1 VLDCSVMEPKAPA
14 QVCWIYASE
23 DEPTARELLRFA
35 SVLEA
40 QGQIQSTSL
49 IDIERNQLRGA
60 RLEALSRAD
69 VAMFLCSPSLF
80 EGPEAGGWH
89 HAIKMVGE
97 RTRVVPVVLS
107 STKLPPRLASF
118 QVLPHDGNPIMA
130 RRNRDEA
137 LLEVIQGLQEIINF
151 RSDVVPEPHR
161 VAYEVATDRS
171 GPSQHLMWSPKLR
184 LGDSDISPTT
194 KFHDASLE
202 AFLGHDI
209 NEIFSLD
216 GPPTVTFVE
225 PPRFLELQLALRTM
239 GTGLIVEGPSKV
251 GKSTAIRKAMEAM
264 GVAGSDQIW
273 WYGQRPPPLDAF
285 RKKLDELLDAS
296 HNTWLFIDDFHH
308 LEDEQYRRE
317 LASAM
322 KVLADQPV
330 RHGKVTLIGINPLGS
345 SLVQLMPDLDGR
357 FRIIR
362 LDVDKDW
369 RRSTKIAEL
378 IVLGERAANIRF
390 KRRDEF
396 VVAAAGSFF
405 LAQYLCNM
413 AAVKAGI
420 HRVQQELVEIELGPV
435 DVVSAIQSELAAR
448 FRAPMLDFAAFDA
461 APPPRGAGL
470 SLLWLLARSGDGA
483 ISVREARLR
492 FPMLGAA
499 FDWFLA
505 SNLARC
511 FQEHPHL
518 KGLLYYNR
526 ATQTLTMEN
535 PQLKFYLRE
544 LDWEELAQASG
555 HGRVRFHPEDG
566 PVWPIMGSGNAA
578 GASIVTA
585 TVILAEEVP
594 TPGSKVP
601 RRVLH
606 LSDLHFATKDQATV
620 WYSQLAADLRE
631 QQVDRL
637 DALVVSGDL
646 VNRADPLEYDAA
658 RLFLEQLMSG
668 FSLSARHVVLV
679 PGNHDVSWSLSEAA
693 YQPYRRT
700 RYAGTLVPGAYI
712 EHSGGII
719 EVRDEEAYRKRFQP
733 FAELYR
739 AIKGVAY
746 PLAYEEQA
754 TISDLADVGVCIVGL
769 NSAWE
774 IDHHYRD
781 RASIHPVALANALLQ
796 LGAPSPARLR
806 IAVFHHPIHSGEDAR
821 IRDAGFLQQLAV
833 HGFRLVL
840 HGHVHKAD
848 AEVYRYD
855 RIEGGRRI
863 ELVAAGTFGAPT
875 HEWVPGYP
883 LQYNL
888 LLVGPDRVTVETR
901 CRREISGAWEPDARW
916 RQGPGKDPL
925 ARYVID
931 R

>member
-1 VLDCSVMEPKAPA
+1 MEPKAPA

-40 QGQIQSTSL
+40 QGLIQSTSL
-49 IDIERNQLRGA
+49 VDIERNKLRGS

-118 QVLPHDGNPIMA
+118 QVLPHDGNPILA
-130 RRNRDEA
+130 RRNRDDA
-137 LLEVIQGLQEIINF
+137 LLEVIQGLQEIIKF
-151 RSDVVPEPHR
+151 RSDAAPIAPRRE
-161 VAYEVATDRS
+161 ASA
-171 GPSQHLMWSPKLR
+171 GPLPSSPGAGMKTTPAAKR
-184 LGDSDISPTT
+184 LAVSREMFIGR
-194 KFHDASLE
+194 
-202 AFLGHDI
+202 DI
-209 NEIFSLD
+209 NEIFPLD

-225 PPRFLELQLALRTM
+225 PPRFSELQLALRTM

-264 GVAGSDQIW
+264 GVAGTVQTW
-273 WYGQRPPPLDAF
+273 WYGQRPPPLDEF
-285 RKKLDELLDAS
+285 RGKLDELLGATRK
-296 HNTWLFIDDFHH
+296 TWLFIDDFHH
-308 LEDEQYRRE
+308 LEDERYRRE

-345 SLVQLMPDLDGR
+345 SLVQVMPDLDGR

-369 RRSTKIAEL
+369 HRSTKIAEL

-420 HRVQQELVEIELGPV
+420 YVTQQELVEIDLGPV
-435 DVVSAIQSELAAR
+435 DVVAAIQSELAAR

-461 APPPRGAGL
+461 TPPPRGAGL
-470 SLLWLLARSGDGA
+470 SLLWLLARSGDG
-483 ISVREARLR
+483 SVPVREARLR

-499 FDWFLA
+499 FDWFLE

-511 FQEHPHL
+511 FQDHPHL
-518 KGLLYYNR
+518 RGLLYYNR

-544 LDWEELAQASG
+544 LDWEELARASG

-566 PVWPIMGSGNAA
+566 PLWPITGS
-578 GASIVTA
+578 ASVTLDDTLGTA
-585 TVILAEEVP
+585 TTKIGSVTPSAE
-594 TPGSKVP
+594 SRAQP
-601 RRVLH
+601 RRLLH
-606 LSDLHFATKDQATV
+606 LSDLHFETKDQATV

-646 VNRADPLEYDAA
+646 VNHADPLEYDAA

-668 FSLSARHVVLV
+668 FSLSARQIVLV
-679 PGNHDVSWSLSEAA
+679 PGNHDVSWPLSEAA

-700 RYAGTLVPGAYI
+700 RFAGTLAPDAYI
-712 EHSGGII
+712 EHGGGII

-739 AIKGVAY
+739 AIKGVEY
-746 PLAYEEQA
+746 PLAYEDQA
-754 TISDLADVGVCIVGL
+754 IVSEFADPGICIVGL
-769 NSAWE
+769 NSAWQ
-774 IDHHYRD
+774 IDHHFRD
-781 RASIHPVALANALLQ
+781 RASIHSVALANALQKLD
-796 LGAPSPARLR
+796 APSADQLR
-806 IAVFHHPIHSGEDAR
+806 IAVFHHPIDSAEDSR
-821 IRDAGFLQQLAV
+821 IRDAAFLQQLAV
-833 HGFRLVL
+833 NGCRLVL

-848 AEVYRYD
+848 AKTYAYD
-855 RIEGGRRI
+855 RVEGGRRI
-863 ELVAAGTFGAPT
+863 EIVAAGTFGAPT
-875 HEWVPGYP
+875 HQWVPGYP
-883 LQYNL
+883 LEYNL
-888 LLVGPDRVTVETR
+888 LLVRSDQITVETR
-901 CRREISGAWEPDARW
+901 CRREINGAWEPDARW
-916 RQGPGKDPL
+916 RQGSGNDPL
-925 ARYVID
+925 PRYVID